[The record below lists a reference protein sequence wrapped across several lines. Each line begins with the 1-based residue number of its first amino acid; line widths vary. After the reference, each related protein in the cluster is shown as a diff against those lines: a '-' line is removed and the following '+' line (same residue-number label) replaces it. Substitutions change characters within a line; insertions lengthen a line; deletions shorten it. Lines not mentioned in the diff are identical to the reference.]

1 MIDER
6 RRMTA
11 ASRELVYSG
20 QIALVSLLPPPRPPL
35 PLVPQA
41 RVGLWEEDG
50 PHGWVSS
57 FWMAQ
62 GLPGREGRVVVGGGL
77 FWGFL
82 FFVFGGGRISFF
94 ALTAKQ
100 TNAAKADPHPRSPRL
115 PSNR

>member
-1 MIDER
+1 
-6 RRMTA
+6 MTA

-62 GLPGREGRVVVGGGL
+62 GLPGREGRVVVGGG
-77 FWGFL
+77 FFGVFCFL
-82 FFVFGGGRISFF
+82 FLGGGGLAS
-94 ALTAKQ
+94 L
-100 TNAAKADPHPRSPRL
+100 H
-115 PSNR
+115 